1 MGEEQHRVVS
11 LCFFYFAYAALP
23 EADLI
28 GREGV
33 RLDFMEAAK
42 VERHDVIGTGE
53 DMYVKRALKG
63 NRKWPPAMARMEF
76 NVCSEAWGKGLLQNC
91 RGNHEMLSLQPKKQE
106 HKEHTHTTRSAE
118 QSKGDGGEGRRRE
131 KKQTC
136 WLRPDLSPSTAT
148 AGAAA
153 TAPPIKKGRGLL
165 RWERAIAKKQPPPW
179 SRIFYM
185 LASTLADSHGGII
198 IRHTPSVAKSKNG
211 FPISFLDT
219 GTCSFAGA
227 RLPSF
232 PPPLSLRGPLV
243 RRLGLRAKQRT
254 NARKIW
260 GRPYR
265 RSDCRECAWDG
276 GTKTAREACAMRRET
291 KSSIGHKVRVF
302 AFVSIPKL

>member
-1 MGEEQHRVVS
+1 MRKTCSNLLLSSKVRASCLRNNRIKFTASFAEPNGGRTASCGGWSFTFAARRGEKDCYRTAGAIMRCY
-11 LCFFYFAYAALP
+11 LCGFVNR
-23 EADLI
+23 DLI
-28 GREGV
+28 T
-33 RLDFMEAAK
+33 A
-42 VERHDVIGTGE
+42 
-53 DMYVKRALKG
+53 G
-63 NRKWPPAMARMEF
+63 NCK
-76 NVCSEAWGKGLLQNC
+76 LI
-91 RGNHEMLSLQPKKQE
+91 QPKKQE

-131 KKQTC
+131 KKKTC

-219 GTCSFAGA
+219 GTCS
-227 RLPSF
+227 
-232 PPPLSLRGPLV
+232 
-243 RRLGLRAKQRT
+243 
-254 NARKIW
+254 
-260 GRPYR
+260 
-265 RSDCRECAWDG
+265 ECAWDG

-291 KSSIGHKVRVF
+291 KSSVGHKVRVF